1 MEVEVE
7 ACKMSC
13 SIGSDCEPETWELE
27 ACGMEAWELEAWAR
41 LGDAGGWGREDDI
54 Y

>member
-1 MEVEVE
+1 MWSPADTWKLE
-7 ACKMSC
+7 AW
-13 SIGSDCEPETWELE
+13 ELEAWELE

>member
-27 ACGMEAWELEAWAR
+27 AWAR